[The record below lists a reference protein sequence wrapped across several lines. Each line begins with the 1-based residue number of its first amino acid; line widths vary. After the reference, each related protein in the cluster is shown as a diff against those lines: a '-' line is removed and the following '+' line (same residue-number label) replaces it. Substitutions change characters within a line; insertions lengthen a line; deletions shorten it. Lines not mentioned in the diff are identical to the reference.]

1 MPRHYLMC
9 PPIHY
14 TVSYEINPWM
24 NVRVATDAQLAM
36 TQWERLRQVYQELGH
51 TVDVLDPLPQYP
63 DMVYAANG
71 ATAIDGIACRAIC
84 PSPTTSSRPVRA
96 FAPPPKPT
104 MRPRKRSAGRWYPC
118 NWSTPASTTWTPHWW
133 CCAMIWSPTTRRPS
147 PPAVRR

>member
-71 ATAIDGIACRAIC
+71 ATVIDGIAYGAKVRHNERAD
-84 PSPTTSSRPVRA
+84 
-96 FAPPPKPT
+96 
-104 MRPRKRSAGRWYPC
+104 RKSVVEGKSVGQRSGQA
-118 NWSTPASTTWTPHWW
+118 ASQ
-133 CCAMIWSPTTRRPS
+133 RQRG
-147 PPAVRR
+147 